1 MKIII
6 VGGGI
11 VGSSLAEHLEKGH
24 HDISLIEIDSRTC
37 QNIGE
42 RLDILIICGSGSSP
56 RLLEQA
62 GIRNADMIIAV
73 SPNDELNILV
83 CAIAQQYGVATRI
96 ARIRS
101 NEFRSE
107 DATINIGKLG
117 VTLIIDPESVVVDSI
132 TQFVE
137 TPGATDAVNFQ
148 NGNVLM
154 RGYTVS
160 EDMPIVNRTL
170 KDIRQHNRDNPM
182 LFIAA
187 IRGGKATI
195 PDGDYEIKAG
205 DDIFG
210 IFPRT
215 SLDTYLGLFNR
226 TRKDVDNIII
236 SGDSRTA
243 IILADTLSK
252 FVPHV
257 VLVDPDA
264 DHARHAADV
273 LNNVEIIHGECTD
286 SSILSEVYVR
296 NAKFFIGV
304 ANETDYNIMSALLAR
319 AEGAREVIAVSSE
332 TQHDRLFT
340 SIGIDHV
347 IHPRLAIARE
357 ILEAINR
364 AQIGRLV
371 KIRDVD
377 IEAIRITAAEQSPI
391 TGRPLQHVRS
401 KIQKGSIIGTVLRG
415 EDMIIPDG
423 NTVIEP
429 GDQMIIITYSRNVS
443 RVKKL
448 FKSRQ

>member
-160 EDMPIVNRTL
+160 EEMPIVNRTL

>member
-210 IFPRT
+210 IFPRA

>member
-448 FKSRQ
+448 FKSRR

>member
-160 EDMPIVNRTL
+160 EEM
-170 KDIRQHNRDNPM
+170 
-182 LFIAA
+182 
-187 IRGGKATI
+187 
-195 PDGDYEIKAG
+195 
-205 DDIFG
+205 
-210 IFPRT
+210 
-215 SLDTYLGLFNR
+215 
-226 TRKDVDNIII
+226 
-236 SGDSRTA
+236 
-243 IILADTLSK
+243 
-252 FVPHV
+252 
-257 VLVDPDA
+257 
-264 DHARHAADV
+264 
-273 LNNVEIIHGECTD
+273 
-286 SSILSEVYVR
+286 
-296 NAKFFIGV
+296 
-304 ANETDYNIMSALLAR
+304 
-319 AEGAREVIAVSSE
+319 
-332 TQHDRLFT
+332 
-340 SIGIDHV
+340 
-347 IHPRLAIARE
+347 
-357 ILEAINR
+357 
-364 AQIGRLV
+364 
-371 KIRDVD
+371 
-377 IEAIRITAAEQSPI
+377 
-391 TGRPLQHVRS
+391 
-401 KIQKGSIIGTVLRG
+401 
-415 EDMIIPDG
+415 
-423 NTVIEP
+423 
-429 GDQMIIITYSRNVS
+429 
-443 RVKKL
+443 
-448 FKSRQ
+448 